1 MASSGIRRKVDD
13 LGRVVI
19 PAGIRRSLN
28 IREGD
33 AVEVTVEGERVVIS
47 RPRDA
52 CVFCGREEDHL
63 RNFRGRLV
71 CRDCLEGLGILDE
84 RLRAVDAADAP
95 TPARTAT
102 PTPAATP
109 NPAATPTPAAV
120 PTPEGTA
127 ATMPPATMPSAT
139 PAPSAPSAP
148 ATPSTPA
155 PATDEPSPRTSRTP
169 WERTRG
175 PATMNGPI
183 DGDAYARG
191 RTEEPAP
198 RRRRPPQDPASTT
211 AW

>member
-1 MASSGIRRKVDD
+1 MATSGIRRKVDD

-95 TPARTAT
+95 VRTAAST
-102 PTPAATP
+102 
-109 NPAATPTPAAV
+109 
-120 PTPEGTA
+120 
-127 ATMPPATMPSAT
+127 PSAT
-139 PAPSAPSAP
+139 PAPSAPAAP
-148 ATPSTPA
+148 ATPPTPA
-155 PATDEPSPRTSRTP
+155 PATDEPAPRPSQTP
-169 WERTRG
+169 WERTRR
-175 PATMNGPI
+175 PAAMNGPI
-183 DGDAYARG
+183 DGDAFARG
-191 RTEEPAP
+191 RTEESAP